1 MGFAK
6 FRDATHEKQFVW
18 SRYSMSIRCFK
29 GRGGGGGGSDYE
41 YKKSPKEAP
50 IPSLITL
57 PNLPENYFKD
67 VRAKIF

>member
-29 GRGGGGGGSDYE
+29 GRGGGGGDYE

-50 IPSLITL
+50 IPNLITL
-57 PNLPENYFKD
+57 PNLPENFFKD

>member
-29 GRGGGGGGSDYE
+29 GRGGWGDYE
-41 YKKSPKEAP
+41 YKKSPKKAP